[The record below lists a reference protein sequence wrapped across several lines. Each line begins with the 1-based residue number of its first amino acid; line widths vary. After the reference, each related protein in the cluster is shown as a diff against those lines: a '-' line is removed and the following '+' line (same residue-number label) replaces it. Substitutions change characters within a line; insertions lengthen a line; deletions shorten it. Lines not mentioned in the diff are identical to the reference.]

1 MGKYII
7 GFVTTHIKGVT
18 IALVSAIALGTIA
31 TVLVV
36 QSGLDENIQI
46 LESGLNDVPSIK
58 NDDLQ
63 ELGKIYSK
71 LNDQF
76 EREID
81 TLVSGKADRNNK
93 ANKELTHYGAFG
105 QENED
110 PFKNNDYINGAN
122 IRYQKAT
129 ASIVNGESNFNDILA
144 VMAVLYDQKMD
155 MANIDEMKEVFTDLF
170 WMSHT
175 FTFDST
181 ELYPCKRGCCKD
193 TYKCTDVYNDY
204 KNTRYLKYD
213 PLKVRKHN
221 TYPGYDPDEDFRMV
235 LPEGEC
241 AVHGKSEAGCV
252 WNSSR
257 VCYHGSGQVGIASCN
272 KSEVCNDG
280 DAIVYSEVGDVFLA
294 ETIDPQYIVEDPS
307 VGGKMNKNDNKCDY
321 YIDVKYCKTRERLAK
336 KLSQAKDSYMDA
348 LEAADKHYS
357 QNNHTKTGSCCDR
370 VADRVDRAEAKVNTI
385 QSQLDSHI
393 VVCENNDI
401 NAKYWCDGYKLCLGH
416 RTSYSCPGHKIVICL
431 GHTTLN
437 VTVKVLYKDELLDLA
452 YENIK

>member
-7 GFVTTHIKGVT
+7 GFITMHVKGVT
-18 IALVSAIALGTIA
+18 IVSAIALGTIA
-31 TVLVV
+31 TVLVM
-36 QSGLDENIQI
+36 QSGLEENIEI
-46 LESGLNDVPSIK
+46 LEAGLNDVPAIK

-81 TLVSGKADRNNK
+81 ALVTGKADRNNK
-93 ANKELTHYGAFG
+93 ANQTLTHYGAFG

-129 ASIVNGESNFNDILA
+129 ASIINGKSNFNDIIA

-155 MANIDEMKEVFTDLF
+155 MADINDMKEVFTDLF

-175 FTFDST
+175 FTYDST

-213 PLKVRKHN
+213 PLKVKKHN
-221 TYPGYDPDEDFRMV
+221 TYPGYDPNEDFRMV

-241 AVHGKSEAGCV
+241 VVHGKREAGCI

-257 VCYHGSGQVGIASCN
+257 VCYHGSGSVGISSCN

-280 DAIVYSEVGDVFLA
+280 DNIVYSEVSEVYLA
-294 ETIDPQYIVEDPS
+294 ETIDPQFIVEDPS
-307 VGGKMNKNDNKCDY
+307 VGSKMDKNDNKCEY
-321 YIDVKYCKTRERLAK
+321 YQIIKYCKTREKLASK
-336 KLSQAKDSYMDA
+336 IKSAKDAYKRA
-348 LEAADKHYS
+348 VEAYDRHS
-357 QNNHTKTGSCCDR
+357 NQSNHTEHCCEGYER
-370 VADRVDRAEAKVNTI
+370 RVDRAEAKVT
-385 QSQLDSHI
+385 SLEAELDSHI
-393 VVCENNDI
+393 SSVCESNELNE
-401 NAKYWCDGYKLCLGH
+401 KYWCDGYKLCLGH
-416 RTSYSCPGHKIVICL
+416 RTCYSCPGHKIVICL

-437 VTVKVLYKDELLDLA
+437 VTIKVLYKDELLDLA

>member
-1 MGKYII
+1 MGKFII
-7 GFVTTHIKGVT
+7 GFITTHVKGVT
-18 IALVSAIALGTIA
+18 IAIVSAIALGTMA
-31 TVLVV
+31 TVLVM
-36 QSGLDENIQI
+36 QSGLEENIEI
-46 LESGLNDVPSIK
+46 LEAGLNDVPAIK

-81 TLVSGKADRNNK
+81 ALVTGKADRNNK
-93 ANKELTHYGAFG
+93 ANQTLTHYGAYG

-129 ASIVNGESNFNDILA
+129 ASIINGKSNFNDIIA

-155 MANIDEMKEVFTDLF
+155 MADINDMKEVFTDLF

-175 FTFDST
+175 FTYDST

-213 PLKVRKHN
+213 PLKVKKHN
-221 TYPGYDPDEDFRMV
+221 TYPGYDPNEDFKMV

-241 AVHGKSEAGCV
+241 VVHGKREAGCI

-257 VCYHGSGQVGIASCN
+257 VCYHGSGSVGISSCN

-280 DAIVYSEVGDVFLA
+280 DNIVYSEVSEVYLA
-294 ETIDPQYIVEDPS
+294 ETIDPQFIVEDPS
-307 VGGKMNKNDNKCDY
+307 VGSKMDKNDNKCEY
-321 YIDVKYCKTRERLAK
+321 YQIIKYCKTREKLASK
-336 KLSQAKDSYMDA
+336 IKSAKDAYKSA
-348 LEAADKHYS
+348 VEAYDRHS
-357 QNNHTKTGSCCDR
+357 NQSNHTEHCCEGYER
-370 VADRVDRAEAKVNTI
+370 RVDRAEAKVT
-385 QSQLDSHI
+385 SLEAELDSHI
-393 VVCENNDI
+393 SSVCESNELNE
-401 NAKYWCDGYKLCLGH
+401 KYWCDGYKLCLGH
-416 RTSYSCPGHKIVICL
+416 RTCYSCPGHKIVICL

-437 VTVKVLYKDELLDLA
+437 VTIKVLYKDELLDLA